1 MKINELKKNGLHL
14 SIEWKR
20 VLTYSSDIEDVTD
33 KELQNVKSV
42 TDYLDLDSVWQKHDV
57 DDSESISESE
67 RYTLIDNQGNVLVED
82 LSIEEMDQF
91 IKNLRM
97 LDIKNSNW
105 KSLNLKSLKQ
115 KKAILTIQSRWLF
128 CVLGNRRNCFL

>member
-1 MKINELKKNGLHL
+1 MKINELKKYGLHL
-14 SIEWKR
+14 SIEWKK
-20 VLTYSSDIEDVTD
+20 VLTCSSDIEDVTD
-33 KELQNVKSV
+33 KELQNIKSV

-57 DDSESISESE
+57 DDSDTISESE

-105 KSLNLKSLKQ
+105 KSLNLKSL
-115 KKAILTIQSRWLF
+115 R
-128 CVLGNRRNCFL
+128 

>member
-1 MKINELKKNGLHL
+1 M
-14 SIEWKR
+14 
-20 VLTYSSDIEDVTD
+20 TD
-33 KELQNVKSV
+33 KELQNIKSV

-57 DDSESISESE
+57 DDSDTISESE

-105 KSLNLKSLKQ
+105 KSLNLKSL
-115 KKAILTIQSRWLF
+115 R
-128 CVLGNRRNCFL
+128 

>member
-1 MKINELKKNGLHL
+1 MEINELKKYGLHL
-14 SIEWKR
+14 SIEWKK
-20 VLTYSSDIEDVTD
+20 VLTCSSDIEDVTD
-33 KELQNVKSV
+33 KELQNIKSV

-57 DDSESISESE
+57 DDSDTISESE

-82 LSIEEMDQF
+82 LNIEEMDQF

-105 KSLNLKSLKQ
+105 KSLNLKSL
-115 KKAILTIQSRWLF
+115 R
-128 CVLGNRRNCFL
+128 

>member
-1 MKINELKKNGLHL
+1 MKINELKKYGLHL
-14 SIEWKR
+14 SIEWKK
-20 VLTYSSDIEDVTD
+20 VLTCSSDIEDVTD
-33 KELQNVKSV
+33 KELQNIKSV

-91 IKNLRM
+91 SKNLRM
-97 LDIKNSNW
+97 LDVRKY
-105 KSLNLKSLKQ
+105 
-115 KKAILTIQSRWLF
+115 
-128 CVLGNRRNCFL
+128 

>member
-1 MKINELKKNGLHL
+1 M
-14 SIEWKR
+14 
-20 VLTYSSDIEDVTD
+20 TD
-33 KELQNVKSV
+33 KELQNIKSV

-57 DDSESISESE
+57 DDSDTISESE

-82 LSIEEMDQF
+82 LNIEEMDQF

-105 KSLNLKSLKQ
+105 KSLNLKSL
-115 KKAILTIQSRWLF
+115 R
-128 CVLGNRRNCFL
+128 

>member
-82 LSIEEMDQF
+82 LSIKEMDQF

-105 KSLNLKSLKQ
+105 KSLNLKSLK
-115 KKAILTIQSRWLF
+115 
-128 CVLGNRRNCFL
+128 

>member
-1 MKINELKKNGLHL
+1 MKINELKKYGLHL
-14 SIEWKR
+14 SIEWKK
-20 VLTYSSDIEDVTD
+20 VLTCSSDIEDVTD
-33 KELQNVKSV
+33 KELQNIKSV
-42 TDYLDLDSVWQKHDV
+42 TDYLDLDSVGQKHDV
-57 DDSESISESE
+57 DDSDTISESE

-105 KSLNLKSLKQ
+105 KSLNLKSL
-115 KKAILTIQSRWLF
+115 R
-128 CVLGNRRNCFL
+128 

>member
-1 MKINELKKNGLHL
+1 MKNMKINELKKYGLHL
-14 SIEWKR
+14 SIEWKK
-20 VLTYSSDIEDVTD
+20 VLTCSSDIEDVTD
-33 KELQNVKSV
+33 KELQNIKSV

-57 DDSESISESE
+57 DDSDTISESE

-105 KSLNLKSLKQ
+105 KSLNLKSL
-115 KKAILTIQSRWLF
+115 R
-128 CVLGNRRNCFL
+128 

>member
-1 MKINELKKNGLHL
+1 MKINELKKYGLHL
-14 SIEWKR
+14 SIEWKK
-20 VLTYSSDIEDVTD
+20 VLTCSSDIEDVTD
-33 KELQNVKSV
+33 KELQNIKSV

-57 DDSESISESE
+57 DDSDTISESE

-82 LSIEEMDQF
+82 LNIEEMDQF

-105 KSLNLKSLKQ
+105 KSLNLKSL
-115 KKAILTIQSRWLF
+115 R
-128 CVLGNRRNCFL
+128 

>member
-1 MKINELKKNGLHL
+1 MKINELKKYGLNL
-14 SIEWKR
+14 SIEWKK
-20 VLTYSSDIEDVTD
+20 VLTCSSDIEDVTD
-33 KELQNVKSV
+33 KELQNIKSV

-57 DDSESISESE
+57 DDSDTISESE

-105 KSLNLKSLKQ
+105 KSLNLKSL
-115 KKAILTIQSRWLF
+115 R
-128 CVLGNRRNCFL
+128 

>member
-1 MKINELKKNGLHL
+1 MKK
-14 SIEWKR
+14 
-20 VLTYSSDIEDVTD
+20 VLTCSSDIEDVTD
-33 KELQNVKSV
+33 KELQNIKSV
-42 TDYLDLDSVWQKHDV
+42 TDYLDLDSVGQKHDV
-57 DDSESISESE
+57 DDSDTISESE

-105 KSLNLKSLKQ
+105 KSLNLKSL
-115 KKAILTIQSRWLF
+115 R
-128 CVLGNRRNCFL
+128 

>member
-1 MKINELKKNGLHL
+1 MKINELKKYGLHL
-14 SIEWKR
+14 SIEWKK
-20 VLTYSSDIEDVTD
+20 VLTCSSDIEDVTD
-33 KELQNVKSV
+33 KELQNIKSV

-57 DDSESISESE
+57 DDSDTISESE

-97 LDIKNSNW
+97 LDSQ
-105 KSLNLKSLKQ
+105 LP
-115 KKAILTIQSRWLF
+115 
-128 CVLGNRRNCFL
+128 